1 MTREKS
7 KIVIVDDSPLFRTY
21 LKNVLASQYTLE
33 LIEIATV
40 RELHSYL
47 SHTDT
52 REIALVLLDL
62 HLPDG
67 NGLEVIQQM
76 KDTPATSNL
85 PVIVISAFL
94 DKASALLAAR
104 SGAQDLVVK
113 PFRPEDL
120 LERLDNLFL
129 SARDSGPIYLRD
141 NAAVKDYYRQIE
153 AEVKRARRAGYELTL
168 LLTGIFRA
176 GTLASPLRG
185 DHCRENIAFGDAFLQ
200 LVRESL
206 RETDTV
212 CPLSANEALLIL
224 PFAGRLGA
232 LTVLD
237 NLNHAFEQTLRRTG
251 CSGLDLLTASV
262 THPED
267 GSGSREIIAALEEKF
282 KELLVSPRPAAVS

>member
-21 LKNVLASQYTLE
+21 LKNVLASQYALE

-40 RELHSYL
+40 KELHSYL
-47 SHTDT
+47 KATDT

-67 NGLEVIQQM
+67 NGLEVIQKM

-85 PVIVISAFL
+85 PVIVISAYL
-94 DKASALLAAR
+94 DKDSALLAVR

-113 PFRPEDL
+113 PFRTEEL
-120 LERLDNLFL
+120 LERLDNLL
-129 SARDSGPIYLRD
+129 LTARDSGLIYLRD
-141 NAAVKDYYRQIE
+141 NVAAKDYYRQIN

-176 GTLASPLRG
+176 DTLGSPLRG
-185 DHCRENIAFGDAFLQ
+185 EHCREHIALGDTFLQ

-212 CPLSANEALLIL
+212 CPLSANESLLIL
-224 PFAGRLGA
+224 PFSGRQGA

-237 NLNHAFEQTLRRTG
+237 SLKQAFAQTLRRTG
-251 CSGLDLLTASV
+251 CNGLELLTASV

-267 GSGSREIIAALEEKF
+267 GTGSREIIDALETKF
-282 KELLVSPRPAAVS
+282 RDLLAVPH